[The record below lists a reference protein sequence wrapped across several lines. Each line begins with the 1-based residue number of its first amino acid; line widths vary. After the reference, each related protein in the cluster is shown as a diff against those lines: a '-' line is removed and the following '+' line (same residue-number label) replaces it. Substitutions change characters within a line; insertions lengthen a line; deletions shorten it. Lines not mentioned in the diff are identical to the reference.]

1 MERDGFKCHSCGK
14 GEDDAITLNVHHSY
28 YEKGKKPW
36 EYDDETLVTMCDTC
50 HVIRHRRDKFVRTQ
64 MAMLTNK
71 QYNGLLNIMTPY
83 GGVDFFESMSN
94 CQIANVNILSEIA
107 KSLSKMW
114 KSGYFCG
121 TEEAE

>member
-1 MERDGFKCHSCGK
+1 
-14 GEDDAITLNVHHSY
+14 
-28 YEKGKKPW
+28 
-36 EYDDETLVTMCDTC
+36 
-50 HVIRHRRDKFVRTQ
+50 
-64 MAMLTNK
+64 
-71 QYNGLLNIMTPY
+71 
-83 GGVDFFESMSN
+83 MSN